1 MISTVCIL
9 NVFSPEVAVAPT
21 NLRSEINDF
30 LAQRNQCTILGSGCS
45 CMEPSYFDVEVAFD
59 SEKSA
64 AVIVREL
71 KSSLASRCDL
81 DIDWI

>member
-1 MISTVCIL
+1 
-9 NVFSPEVAVAPT
+9 
-21 NLRSEINDF
+21 
-30 LAQRNQCTILGSGCS
+30 
-45 CMEPSYFDVEVAFD
+45 MEPSYFDVEVAFD

-71 KSSLASRCDL
+71 KSSFASRCDL